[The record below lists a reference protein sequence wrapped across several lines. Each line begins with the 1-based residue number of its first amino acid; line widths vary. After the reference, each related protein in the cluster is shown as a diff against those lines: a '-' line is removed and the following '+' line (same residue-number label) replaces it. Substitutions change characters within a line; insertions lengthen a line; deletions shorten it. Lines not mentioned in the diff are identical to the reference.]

1 MYATPLIL
9 SAKLTCHKNT
19 FSKYLSV
26 LGLNIF
32 EALVVDLLHEVELG
46 VWRSL
51 LIHLLRI
58 IRSIDKDLVHELDRR
73 SGSLSFSMK
82 GMLIHCVFS

>member
-1 MYATPLIL
+1 MLLLIYPILELLQNVL
-9 SAKLTCHKNT
+9 SNRLRPHGFN
-19 FSKYLSV
+19 V
-26 LGLNIF
+26 I

-58 IRSIDKDLVHELDRR
+58 IRAADKDLVHELDRR
-73 SGSLSFSMK
+73 
-82 GMLIHCVFS
+82 